1 MEIFQKIIDFIY
13 YIFSDA
19 NFITFTLPNGFK
31 IGIPL
36 LAILLIPTGIYFTI
50 KTKALIVRFFP
61 EMLRLTL
68 EKKSSNDKNALSGLQ
83 ALIVSTATR
92 VGMGNLLGVV
102 AAIAFG
108 GAGSIFW
115 MWVTALLGTATAYIE
130 ATLAQLHKEP
140 DPLYG
145 GFRGGPAQYL
155 HALYAKA
162 QKKKKSIIAVLF
174 AISALLCWGGISQVI
189 GNSVAVDLQSTF
201 KIDPLYTAIALVI
214 ICAVIVLRK
223 NTTVKVL
230 DIIVPV
236 MAVLYFVATI
246 VFMVINFKAIPGVF
260 ERIFAEAFGFK
271 QAVGGTLGAV
281 ISMGA
286 QRGLFSNEAGSG
298 SAPCAAAAAA
308 TDNPVKGGLLQA
320 FGVFIDTIVIC
331 TCTAML
337 VLIANPENTGNPA
350 VMLNEAMRFHMG
362 FAGEVFMSIVLFLF
376 CVSTLL
382 GVLFYARSNVAYL
395 FGDNWTSQ
403 TIYKIFALVMLFTG
417 CISQTVDTWH
427 LADIGIALMTV
438 FNLMALFPMAKKPL
452 EMLKEYKSIKK

>member
-1 MEIFQKIIDFIY
+1 MDIFKKIIDFIY

-19 NFITFTLPNGFK
+19 SFITFTLPGGLS

-50 KTKALIVRFFP
+50 KSKCLIVRFFP
-61 EMLRLTL
+61 EMLRITT
-68 EKKSSNDKNALSGLQ
+68 EKKASNDKNSLSGLQ

-115 MWVTALLGTATAYIE
+115 MWVTALLGTSTAYIE
-130 ATLAQLHKEP
+130 ATLAQLHKEK

-145 GFRGGPAQYL
+145 GYRGGPAYYI
-155 HALYAKA
+155 HALFATP
-162 QKKKKSIIAVLF
+162 QGKKKSVIAILF
-174 AISALLCWGGISQVI
+174 AASALLCWGGISQVI
-189 GNSVAVDLQSTF
+189 GNSIASDFKSTF
-201 KIDPLYTAIALVI
+201 NIDPLYTSIALVL

-230 DIIVPV
+230 DIIVPI
-236 MAVLYFVATI
+236 MAVIYFFTTI
-246 VFMVINFKAIPGVF
+246 VFMIINFRAIPGVF
-260 ERIFAEAFGFK
+260 ERIFAEAFGLRP
-271 QAVGGTLGAV
+271 AVGGTLGAI

-298 SAPCAAAAAA
+298 SAPCAAAAADI
-308 TDNPVKGGLLQA
+308 DNPVKGGLLQA

-337 VLIANPENTGNPA
+337 VLIADPA
-350 VMLNEAMRFHMG
+350 HSNDPSVMLNEAMNFHMG
-362 FAGEVFMSIVLFLF
+362 YAGEVFMSVILFLF

-403 TIYKIFALVMLFTG
+403 TLYKIFALVMLFFGGLSTAA
-417 CISQTVDTWH
+417 DTWH

-438 FNLMALFPMAKKPL
+438 FNLVALFPMSKEPL
-452 EMLKEYKSIKK
+452 KMLKEYKKTK

>member
-1 MEIFQKIIDFIY
+1 MELFKNIIDFIY

-19 NFITFTLPNGFK
+19 NFITFTLPNGFS

-36 LAILLIPTGIYFTI
+36 LAILLIPTGIYFTL
-50 KTKALIVRFFP
+50 KTKCLIVRFFP

-68 EKKSSNDKNALSGLQ
+68 EKKSSDEKGSLSGLQ

-108 GAGSIFW
+108 GAGSVFW
-115 MWVTALLGTATAYIE
+115 MWVTALLGTSTAYIE
-130 ATLAQLHKEP
+130 ATLAQLHKEK

-155 HALYAKA
+155 HALFAKA
-162 QKKKKSIIAVLF
+162 NGKKKSVIAVLF
-174 AISALLCWGGISQVI
+174 AISGLLCWGGISQVI
-189 GNSVAVDLQSTF
+189 GNSVASDLTSTF
-201 KIDPLYTAIALVI
+201 NINPMYTAVALTVL
-214 ICAVIVLRK
+214 CAFIVLRK

-246 VFMVINFKAIPGVF
+246 IFMVINFRAIPGVF
-260 ERIFAEAFGFK
+260 EQIFAEAFGLRP
-271 QAVGGTLGAV
+271 AVGGTLGAI

-298 SAPCAAAAAA
+298 SAPCAAAAADI
-308 TDNPVKGGLLQA
+308 DNPVKGGLLQA

-337 VLIANPENTGNPA
+337 VLIANPVNSGDPA
-350 VMLNEAMRFHMG
+350 AMLNETMNFHMG
-362 FAGEVFMSIVLFLF
+362 YAGEVFMSVILFLF
-376 CVSTLL
+376 CVSTFL
-382 GVLFYARSNVAYL
+382 GVLFYARSNVSYL

-403 TIYKIFALVMLFTG
+403 TLYKVFALVMLFFG
-417 CISQTVDTWH
+417 CLTTTVDAWH

-438 FNLMALFPMAKKPL
+438 FNLMALFPMAKEPL
-452 EMLKEYKSIKK
+452 KMLKEYKKTK

>member
-1 MEIFQKIIDFIY
+1 MDIFQNIIDFIY

-19 NFITFTLPNGFK
+19 DFITFTFPNGFS

-36 LAILLIPTGIYFTI
+36 LAILLIPTGVYFTI

-61 EMLRLTL
+61 EMLRLTV
-68 EKKSSNDKNALSGLQ
+68 EKKSDNQKGGLSGLQ
-83 ALIVSTATR
+83 TLIVSTATR

-115 MWVTALLGTATAYIE
+115 MWVTALLGTSTAFIE
-130 ATLAQLHKEP
+130 STLAQLYKEK

-162 QKKKKSIIAVLF
+162 NNKKKSVIAMLF
-174 AISALLCWGGISQVI
+174 AVSALLCWGGISQVI
-189 GNSVAVDLQSTF
+189 GNSVASDLHSTF
-201 KIDPLYTAIALVI
+201 NIDPLYTSIALTI

-230 DIIVPV
+230 DIIVPT
-236 MAVLYFVATI
+236 MAVLYFIITI
-246 VFMVINFKAIPGVF
+246 VFMVINYQAIPIVF
-260 ERIFAEAFGFK
+260 ERIFAEAFGLRP
-271 QAVGGTLGAV
+271 AVGGSLGAV

-298 SAPCAAAAAA
+298 SAPCAAAAANI
-308 TDNPVKGGLLQA
+308 DNPVKGGLLQS
-320 FGVFIDTIVIC
+320 FGVFIDTILIC

-337 VLIANPENTGNPA
+337 VLVANPAPSDNPS
-350 VMLNEAMRFHMG
+350 VILNQAMNFHLGYM
-362 FAGEVFMSIVLFLF
+362 GEVFMSVILFLF

-382 GVLFYARSNVAYL
+382 GVLFYARSNIAYL

-403 TIYKIFALVMLFTG
+403 TLYKVFALAMLFFGGLSTAA
-417 CISQTVDTWH
+417 DTWH
-427 LADIGIALMTV
+427 LADIGIALMTL
-438 FNLMALFPMAKKPL
+438 FNLIALFAMAKEPL
-452 EMLKEYKSIKK
+452 KLLKEYKKTK